1 MKEFIKSL
9 HQERD
14 YDKLII
20 KLVDFENVNK
30 IKECYPTLN
39 ARVLL
44 SCFTINLL
52 EEDDIFLQNSAR
64 RLIVN
69 LLNEDKVNVINEYT
83 NFFALFTTW
92 REKDINGLKS
102 EITSAQTSLSTM
114 IVDEE
119 TDDAEKQWNEGI
131 KINMKIM
138 DNTVDL
144 LDKYGKSPPKF

>member
-39 ARVLL
+39 TRVLL

-83 NFFALFTTW
+83 KFFALFTTW

-131 KINMKIM
+131 KINMNIM